1 MFDALSF
8 LYRRIGQLIEVHRM
22 ASGRNMAIW
31 VSIAAGMILLSG
43 LGFARFHRLRRI
55 PITAVGSVIKQD
67 ADTRKQS
74 PIADVEISAPAE
86 LDVANAKSDFSGYF
100 RIVLPSGTDPGKS
113 ILLHFSHPDYRP
125 VDLNVAMDGQPN
137 IIRMI
142 PIHGEVEA
150 SLSSSGEVVSNVQV
164 RYTTEITTTENIGAG
179 IKTFQVVNTG
189 GVPCSQHLPCSPDG
203 KWKAAID
210 SASLDAGDGNVFQ
223 HARITCI
230 AGPCPFTKVDKDNFS
245 QTART
250 ITVSVRNWSDTAT
263 FLVQAEVFH
272 TQVRDIVRRAYP
284 IIFGRSLNFTLPADA
299 EGVTMEAELNGSQI
313 IFPLAADPALSWTDC
328 KIKIEKE
335 QGRDYRCELKSG
347 YRFP

>member
-1 MFDALSF
+1 
-8 LYRRIGQLIEVHRM
+8 M
-22 ASGRNMAIW
+22 ASGRRMAIW
-31 VSIAAGMILLSG
+31 VSITAGMILLSG
-43 LGFARFHRLRRI
+43 LFFTRFHRLKRI

-67 ADTRKQS
+67 ADTLKQS

-100 RIVLPSGTDPGKS
+100 KISLPPGTDPGKS
-113 ILLHFSHPDYRP
+113 ILLHFTHPDYRP
-125 VDLNVAMDGQPN
+125 VDLNIVLNGQLN
-137 IIRMI
+137 VVRMI

-150 SLSSSGEVVSNVQV
+150 SLDASGEVVSNVQV

-179 IKTFQVVNTG
+179 VKTFQVVNVG
-189 GVPCSQHLPCSPDG
+189 DVPCAQHIPCSPDG
-203 KWKAAID
+203 KWKAAIT

-230 AGPCPFTKVDKDNFS
+230 AGPCPFTQVDKDNFL

-263 FLVQAEVFH
+263 FLMQAEVFH
-272 TQVRDIVRRAYP
+272 TQVRDIVRKAYP

-299 EGVTMEAELNGSQI
+299 EGVTMEAELNGTQI
-313 IFPLAADPALSWTDC
+313 IFPLALDPALSWADC
-328 KIKIEKE
+328 KMKIDKE
-335 QGRDYRCELKSG
+335 RGRDYRCELKSG
-347 YRFP
+347 YRFR

>member
-1 MFDALSF
+1 
-8 LYRRIGQLIEVHRM
+8 M
-22 ASGRNMAIW
+22 ASGRKTAIW
-31 VSIAAGMILLSG
+31 VSMAAGIILLSG
-43 LGFARFHRLRRI
+43 VFIGRFYRSAGVSVM
-55 PITAVGSVIKQD
+55 AVGSIIKQD
-67 ADTRKQS
+67 VDARKQS

-100 RIVLPSGTDPGKS
+100 KINLPSGTDPGKS

-125 VDLNVAMDGQPN
+125 VDLNVIGNGQLN
-137 IIRMI
+137 VIRMI
-142 PIHGEVEA
+142 PIHGDVESSA
-150 SLSSSGEVVSNVQV
+150 SEAGTVVANVQV

-179 IKTFQVVNTG
+179 VKTFQVVNDG

-203 KWKAAID
+203 KWKAAIE

-223 HARITCI
+223 HARVTCI
-230 AGPCPFTKVDKDNFS
+230 AGPCPFTKVDHDDFS

-250 ITVSVRNWSDTAT
+250 ITVSVRNWSDTTT

-272 TQVRDIVRRAYP
+272 TQVRDMVRRAYP

-313 IFPLAADPALSWTDC
+313 IFPLAPDPALSWADC
-328 KIKIEKE
+328 KMKIEKE

-347 YRFP
+347 FRFR